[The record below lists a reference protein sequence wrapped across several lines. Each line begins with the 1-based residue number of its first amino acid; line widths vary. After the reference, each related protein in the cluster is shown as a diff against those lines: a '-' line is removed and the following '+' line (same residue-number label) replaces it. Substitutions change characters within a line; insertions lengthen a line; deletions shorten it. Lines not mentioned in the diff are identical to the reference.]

1 MAESRSMT
9 TAEVV
14 AKTLIDEHADF
25 LRDAVALVARELMEA
40 EISTEIG
47 AARGEVSADR
57 QTHRNGY
64 RERRWETR
72 VGEIELLVPRKRSGE
87 AYFPSFLEARR
98 PAEQAIVSVVME
110 AYVNGVSTRKV
121 DRIVEELGISGMTK
135 DRVSAICRGL
145 DEKVRAFRDRPLE
158 GDYPYLWLDAKH
170 LKVRDSHRGHVRS
183 KALVV
188 AYAVHETGRREVIG
202 IDLGEVETEAFWVE
216 FLRSLRPR
224 GLQGV
229 RLCSSDHHEGLKSA
243 IARIL
248 DCPWQRCTVHF
259 IRNMQGHCRRSER
272 GLVAAALREVFGADS
287 LEQAQLRLGEVLER
301 FREPLPKIAELLE
314 AAEADLLA
322 FYRFPQAHWS
332 KLRSTN
338 PLERLNK
345 EIGRRSDVV
354 GIFPNDAA
362 AIRLVGA
369 MLIEQ
374 NDSHEGTAAPTAVGL
389 SSPRRRLG
397 AVQSNHFDARRQTCV
412 ISASTGAPAA
422 PLGAR

>member
-1 MAESRSMT
+1 MAESQSMT

-14 AKTLIDEHADF
+14 AKTLITEHADF

-40 EISTEIG
+40 EITEEIG
-47 AARGEVSADR
+47 AGRGEVSAER
-57 QTHRNGY
+57 TTHRNGY
-64 RERRWETR
+64 RTRAWETR
-72 VGEIELLVPRKRSGE
+72 VGELELLVPRKRTGE

-135 DRVSAICRGL
+135 DRVSAICRAL
-145 DEKVRAFRDRPLE
+145 DEKVEAFRNRPLE

-188 AYAVHETGRREVIG
+188 AYAVHETGRREVLG
-202 IDLGEVETEAFWVE
+202 IDLGETETEAFWVE
-216 FLRSLRPR
+216 FLRSLRAR
-224 GLQGV
+224 GLAGV
-229 RLCSSDHHEGLKSA
+229 RLCSSDHHEGLKAA

-259 IRNMQGHCRRSER
+259 VRNMHGHCRRSDR
-272 GLVAAALREVFGADS
+272 GLVSAALREIFDADS
-287 LEQAQLRLGEVLER
+287 LEQAQARLGEVLER
-301 FREPLPKIAELLE
+301 FRDPLPKVAELLE

-322 FYRFPQAHWS
+322 FYRFPAQHWS

-354 GIFPNDAA
+354 GIFPNDAS

-374 NDSHEGTAAPTAVGL
+374 NDEWLVCRRYL
-389 SSPRRRLG
+389 SEESLALVLEDQGDEQREEV
-397 AVQSNHFDARRQTCV
+397 VQLQA
-412 ISASTGAPAA
+412 G
-422 PLGAR
+422 